1 MIETSDMQFDSR
13 MVTAEETPE
22 DHDVE
27 VTLRPQTLA
36 EYIGQ
41 DKVKEN
47 MAIYIQAAK
56 RRGDPFTY
64 CCMGR
69 RGLERQ
75 HFPPSLPMKWVST
88 CG

>member
-36 EYIGQ
+36 MLSTMS
-41 DKVKEN
+41 
-47 MAIYIQAAK
+47 MAFGAV
-56 RRGDPFTY
+56 RNP
-64 CCMGR
+64 
-69 RGLERQ
+69 L
-75 HFPPSLPMKWVST
+75 S
-88 CG
+88 